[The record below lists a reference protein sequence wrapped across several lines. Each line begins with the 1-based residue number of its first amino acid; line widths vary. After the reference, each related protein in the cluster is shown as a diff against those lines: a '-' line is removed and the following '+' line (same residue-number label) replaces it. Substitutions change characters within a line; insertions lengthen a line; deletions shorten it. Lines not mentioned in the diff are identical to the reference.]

1 MRAMPAGSCFHPRS
15 VDLFHLVSPFL
26 LLPDIGGVSNWIANV
41 RFMPEWLA
49 LCDLGAP
56 GWGEPWFPQKAV
68 LLLSQLWYGDVR
80 VFVFLFCA
88 FVFCRHTILRMIQ
101 GYHLHQPQAPVN

>member
-1 MRAMPAGSCFHPRS
+1 MRAMPAGSCFHSRS

-26 LLPDIGGVSNWIANV
+26 LLPDIV

-56 GWGEPWFPQKAV
+56 GWGEPWFPQKAGMAMFVCLFFCSV
-68 LLLSQLWYGDVR
+68 LS
-80 VFVFLFCA
+80 FLA
-88 FVFCRHTILRMIQ
+88 AIQ
-101 GYHLHQPQAPVN
+101 Y